1 MRWDIYEKET
11 HVILFGTSA
20 DGSGFLIDFGGVR
33 EVIFMGATGVF
44 QFVPVLGKVNIDS
57 DDKLEFR
64 VTKGTGIPVKIETK
78 V

>member
-1 MRWDIYEKET
+1 M
-11 HVILFGTSA
+11 

-33 EVIFMGATGVF
+33 EVIFTGAIGVF

-64 VTKGTGIPVKIETK
+64 VIKGAGIPVKIETK